1 MSHFFLFCVYM
12 SRGFFPRNKRGK
24 EGKEMS
30 KKIAAL
36 ILSVVFIFSAAMVA
50 GAEGA
55 SAPVSPASSSE
66 GEPGIQPLF
75 EYTNITAVSLSI
87 SNGTATCSAR
97 LNGYSG
103 ITTKIEIKMTLQKKF
118 LLWWNTEESWSTT
131 INDFYG
137 ALTKTASVDSGTY
150 RVKVDFTVYSG
161 SKSEE
166 ITTYSQE
173 KEY

>member
-1 MSHFFLFCVYM
+1 
-12 SRGFFPRNKRGK
+12 
-24 EGKEMS
+24 MS

-36 ILSVVFIFSAAMVA
+36 ILSVVLIFSAAMVA

-55 SAPVSPASSSE
+55 RAPVSPASSSE

-75 EYTNITAVSLSI
+75 DYTNTTTASLKI
-87 SNGTATCSAR
+87 SNGTAACVTTIT
-97 LNGYSG
+97 GYYG
-103 ITTKIEIKMTLQKKF
+103 VTTKIEIKMTLQKKF

-131 INDFYG
+131 INDYYG
-137 ALTKTASVDSGTY
+137 GLSKTTASVDSGTY
-150 RVKVDFTVYSG
+150 RVKVEFTVYSG

-173 KEY
+173 NEYKG

>member
-1 MSHFFLFCVYM
+1 M

-36 ILSVVFIFSAAMVA
+36 ILSVVLIFSAAMVA

-55 SAPVSPASSSE
+55 RAPVSPASSSE

-75 EYTNITAVSLSI
+75 DYTNTTTASLKI
-87 SNGTATCSAR
+87 SNGTAACVTTIT
-97 LNGYSG
+97 GYYG
-103 ITTKIEIKMTLQKKF
+103 VTTKIEIKMTLQKKF

-131 INDFYG
+131 INDYYG
-137 ALTKTASVDSGTY
+137 GLSKTTASVDSGTY
-150 RVKVDFTVYSG
+150 RVKVEFTVYSG

-173 KEY
+173 NEYKG

>member
-1 MSHFFLFCVYM
+1 
-12 SRGFFPRNKRGK
+12 
-24 EGKEMS
+24 MS
-30 KKIAAL
+30 KKITAL

-75 EYTNITAVSLSI
+75 EYTNVTTASLSI
-87 SNGTATCSAR
+87 SNGTATCSSR
-97 LNGYSG
+97 LMGYSG

-118 LLWWNTEESWSTT
+118 LLWWNTEETWSTT
-131 INDFYG
+131 INDCMG
-137 ALTKTASVDSGTY
+137 SLTKTASVDSGTY

>member
-1 MSHFFLFCVYM
+1 M

-36 ILSVVFIFSAAMVA
+36 ILSVVLIFSAAMVA

-75 EYTNITAVSLSI
+75 EYTNTTGAALRI
-87 SNGTATCSAR
+87 SNGTATCVTTI
-97 LNGYSG
+97 NGYSG
-103 ITTKIEIKMTLQKKF
+103 VTTKIEIKMTLQKKF
-118 LLWWNTEESWSTT
+118 LLWWNTEETWSKT

-137 ALTKTASVDSGTY
+137 SLTKTASVDSGTY
-150 RVKVDFTVYSG
+150 RVKVEFTVYSG

-173 KEY
+173 NEYKG

>member
-1 MSHFFLFCVYM
+1 
-12 SRGFFPRNKRGK
+12 
-24 EGKEMS
+24 MS
-30 KKIAAL
+30 KKIMAL

-75 EYTNITAVSLSI
+75 DYTNVTTASLQI
-87 SNGTATCSAR
+87 SNGTAICAASA
-97 LNGYSG
+97 NGYSG

-118 LLWWNTEESWSTT
+118 LLWWNTEETWSKT
-131 INDFYG
+131 INDSYG
-137 ALTKTASVDSGTY
+137 SLTGTTSVDSGTY

-166 ITTYSQE
+166 ITAYSQE

>member
-1 MSHFFLFCVYM
+1 
-12 SRGFFPRNKRGK
+12 
-24 EGKEMS
+24 MS